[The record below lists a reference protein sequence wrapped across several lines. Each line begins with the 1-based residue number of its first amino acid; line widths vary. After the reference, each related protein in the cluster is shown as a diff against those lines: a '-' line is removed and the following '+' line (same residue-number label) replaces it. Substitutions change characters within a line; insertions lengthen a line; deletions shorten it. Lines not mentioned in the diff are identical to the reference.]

1 MNKYTQTLKDL
12 NCTKAIMDV
21 IYLPAFFF
29 FVTSQ
34 AQSQPNIVFIFI
46 DDLGWND
53 VGFHGSEIMVYFLQN
68 LKTFQTEIGNPY
80 FYVCH
85 S

>member
-1 MNKYTQTLKDL
+1 MWIYTHGTGNRLYEKISQISLKDL
-12 NCTKAIMDV
+12 NYTQAIMDV
-21 IYLPAFFF
+21 IYLLFSF
-29 FVTSQ
+29 FVTLQ

-53 VGFHGSEIMVYFLQN
+53 VGFHGSEIMVHFLQ
-68 LKTFQTEIGNPY
+68 
-80 FYVCH
+80 

>member
-1 MNKYTQTLKDL
+1 
-12 NCTKAIMDV
+12 MDV
-21 IYLPAFFF
+21 IYLLLSF

-53 VGFHGSEIMVYFLQN
+53 VGFHGSEIMVYFLQK
-68 LKTFQTEIGNPY
+68 LKTFLTEIGNQY
-80 FYVCH
+80 CYVCH
-85 S
+85 SQYHLEYIPVFRI

>member
-1 MNKYTQTLKDL
+1 MNS
-12 NCTKAIMDV
+12 TKATMNV
-21 IYLPAFFF
+21 IFLLFSF

-53 VGFHGSEIMVYFLQN
+53 VGFHGSEIMVYFLQMI
-68 LKTFQTEIGNPY
+68 LQQQKIASSGAQTDHWII
-80 FYVCH
+80 
-85 S
+85 

>member
-1 MNKYTQTLKDL
+1 MKDL
-12 NCTKAIMDV
+12 NYTQAIMDV
-21 IYLPAFFF
+21 IYLLLSF

-53 VGFHGSEIMVYFLQN
+53 VGFHGSEIMVLSQG
-68 LKTFQTEIGNPY
+68 LLGLWISMTD
-80 FYVCH
+80 
-85 S
+85 